1 MQLQL
6 KSNPII
12 KYVERM
18 RTGVKIKL
26 TNLSFFP
33 LPILLL
39 PDVAVISTSDIIKGG
54 KHEQFYNKTNHE
66 CDRILQSN

>member
-6 KSNPII
+6 KSTPLI

-26 TNLSFFP
+26 TNLSVFP

-39 PDVAVISTSDIIKGG
+39 PDVAVITASDILKGG
-54 KHEQFYNKTNHE
+54 KHEKFYNKSWMQQNT
-66 CDRILQSN
+66 S